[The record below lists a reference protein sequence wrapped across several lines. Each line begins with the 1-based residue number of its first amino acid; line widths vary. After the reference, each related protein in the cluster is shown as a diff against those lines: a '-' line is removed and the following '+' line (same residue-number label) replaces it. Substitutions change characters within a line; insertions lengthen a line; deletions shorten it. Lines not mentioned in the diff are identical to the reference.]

1 MSEQIEQARADGRSA
16 LTEPEGKALA
26 AQFGLVVPQ
35 SVLVSPK
42 EDLRAALQGMSPPFV
57 VKVVSPDILHKSD
70 AGGVKV
76 GLTDHAAVLEA
87 VQDMAAIPAIASAN
101 VEGYLVEEMA
111 PAGQEI
117 VIGGLNDSQFGP
129 MVMVGLGGVFVE
141 TLKDVAF
148 RLCPISEVDAHAML
162 AELKGKAILEGA
174 RGSQAVSLDAIVKA
188 LLNVGGKDGLMH
200 RYGNDIE
207 ELDINPLIV
216 NAESAVAVDARVI
229 LSAKPESE
237 ATAQTNDAVP
247 PIERFRPLFEPKTI
261 AVIGAS
267 TTSSIIANTFIRR
280 MKAYGYDG
288 DIYPIHP
295 KADEIEGLKAYPDL
309 GQTPKPID
317 YAYVATR
324 ADRIPDMIGA
334 AKGNVRF
341 AQVISSGF
349 REVDEGVA
357 LEADLLRQAKA
368 AGCRV
373 IGPNCLGLYS
383 PRGKVTF
390 PVDAPKE
397 LGTVGV
403 VTQSGGL
410 GTDII
415 KRGQWRGLR
424 FSGFLTVGNC
434 ADIGPADMLEFYLA
448 DPETTV
454 IGFYLEDIGD
464 GRRFFELLR
473 LSETQK
479 PVVIL
484 KGGRSELGRMAAAS
498 HTGALADNM
507 AAWQALVAQTPCTMV
522 DTVDAFVNAL
532 LTLQQLTARPSRPT
546 ERVVLFG
553 NGGGTSVLATDFFA
567 ERGLKIAPFPE
578 KTRET
583 LEALGLP
590 PGTSVVNP
598 IDTPVGT
605 LQHEEGRVANEILEI
620 VYKTAAPDAVVMHLN
635 LAAFVGRGD
644 VDPIDN
650 LFQAAVSIGEK
661 YPGQAHFVLA
671 LRSDGSAEI
680 DNKKRDYRQR
690 ALDAGIPVF
699 DELPDAAE
707 ALAALRH
714 IERRLRG

>member
-1 MSEQIEQARADGRSA
+1 
-16 LTEPEGKALA
+16 
-26 AQFGLVVPQ
+26 
-35 SVLVSPK
+35 
-42 EDLRAALQGMSPPFV
+42 
-57 VKVVSPDILHKSD
+57 
-70 AGGVKV
+70 
-76 GLTDHAAVLEA
+76 
-87 VQDMAAIPAIASAN
+87 
-101 VEGYLVEEMA
+101 
-111 PAGQEI
+111 
-117 VIGGLNDSQFGP
+117 
-129 MVMVGLGGVFVE
+129 
-141 TLKDVAF
+141 
-148 RLCPISEVDAHAML
+148 
-162 AELKGKAILEGA
+162 
-174 RGSQAVSLDAIVKA
+174 
-188 LLNVGGKDGLMH
+188 MH

-229 LSAKPESE
+229 LSAKAESE

-247 PIERFRPLFEPKTI
+247 PVERFRPLFEPKTI

-280 MKAYGYDG
+280 MKAYSYDG

-334 AKGNVRF
+334 AKGNVKF

-368 AGCRV
+368 AGCRI

-507 AAWQALVAQTPCTMV
+507 AAWQALVAQTPCTIV

-532 LTLQQLTARPSRPT
+532 LTLQQLTPRPSRPT

-605 LQHEEGRVANEILEI
+605 LQREEGRVANEILEI
-620 VYKTAAPDAVVMHLN
+620 VYETAAPDAVVMHLN

-680 DNKKRDYRQR
+680 DDKKRDYRQR

-707 ALAALRH
+707 ALAALGH

>member
-1 MSEQIEQARADGRSA
+1 
-16 LTEPEGKALA
+16 
-26 AQFGLVVPQ
+26 
-35 SVLVSPK
+35 
-42 EDLRAALQGMSPPFV
+42 
-57 VKVVSPDILHKSD
+57 
-70 AGGVKV
+70 
-76 GLTDHAAVLEA
+76 
-87 VQDMAAIPAIASAN
+87 
-101 VEGYLVEEMA
+101 
-111 PAGQEI
+111 
-117 VIGGLNDSQFGP
+117 
-129 MVMVGLGGVFVE
+129 
-141 TLKDVAF
+141 
-148 RLCPISEVDAHAML
+148 
-162 AELKGKAILEGA
+162 
-174 RGSQAVSLDAIVKA
+174 
-188 LLNVGGKDGLMH
+188 
-200 RYGNDIE
+200 
-207 ELDINPLIV
+207 
-216 NAESAVAVDARVI
+216 
-229 LSAKPESE
+229 
-237 ATAQTNDAVP
+237 
-247 PIERFRPLFEPKTI
+247 
-261 AVIGAS
+261 
-267 TTSSIIANTFIRR
+267 

-295 KADEIEGLKAYPDL
+295 KADKIEGLKAYPDL

-334 AKGNVRF
+334 AKGNVKF

-390 PVDAPKE
+390 PVDAPKD

-590 PGTSVVNP
+590 PGTSIVNP

-620 VYKTAAPDAVVMHLN
+620 VYETAAPDAVVMHLN

-650 LFQAAVSIGEK
+650 IFQAAVYFHSSFQK
-661 YPGQAHFVLA
+661 
-671 LRSDGSAEI
+671 GSGFFTKI
-680 DNKKRDYRQR
+680 DIYV
-690 ALDAGIPVF
+690 AFIA
-699 DELPDAAE
+699 
-707 ALAALRH
+707 
-714 IERRLRG
+714 